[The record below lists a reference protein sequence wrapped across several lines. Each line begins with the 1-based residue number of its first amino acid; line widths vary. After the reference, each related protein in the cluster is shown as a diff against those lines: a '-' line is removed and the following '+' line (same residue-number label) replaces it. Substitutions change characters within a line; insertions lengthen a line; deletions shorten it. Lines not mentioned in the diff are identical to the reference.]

1 MAASLNTFIE
11 LEGTLKELKAMII
24 AIKGYCG
31 CNQDVSLDSTR
42 IHHKKKFD
50 GKNDVLLEAL
60 SKKSLD
66 AFLSQC
72 KKKVFVEA
80 GGPYGRYGRVDEAG
94 LFEAIAE
101 AAPTAKFKAHTG
113 GFTTGQ
119 RDVFTGE
126 LKKGKLY
133 LTYSYLPD
141 DCKNCEDNEL
151 DEAWLTEKTI
161 YDPIK
166 KEYKREYSVEDYVGL
181 MMNKIP
187 LDEFKN
193 LFGLSEENISD
204 SKYRDYIYECY
215 CSYSFPNMNFI
226 DFKYSFPNSKIE
238 EEAFNKNVLVA
249 IEKFGLVS
257 YEILCNMTV
266 PRI

>member
-1 MAASLNTFIE
+1 MSASLNTFIE
-11 LEGTLKELKAMII
+11 LEGTLKEIKAMIA
-24 AIKGYCG
+24 AIKGYCS
-31 CNQDVSLDSTR
+31 CNQDVSLDSPR

-50 GKNDVLLEAL
+50 GKNAVLLEEL

-66 AFLSQC
+66 EFLSQC

-119 RDVFTGE
+119 SDDFTGE
-126 LKKGKLY
+126 LKKGILY

-141 DCKNCEDNEL
+141 NCKNYEEDKT
-151 DEAWLTEKTI
+151 DEEWFTEKTT

-166 KEYKREYSVEDYVGL
+166 KEYKRKYSVEDYVGS
-181 MMNKIP
+181 MMKKIP
-187 LDEFKN
+187 LAEFQN

-204 SKYRDYIYECY
+204 RKYHDYIYECY

-226 DFKYSFPNSKIE
+226 DFKYSFPNAKIE
-238 EEAFNKNVLVA
+238 EEEFNRNVATA

-257 YEILCNMTV
+257 FETFCK
-266 PRI
+266 

>member
-1 MAASLNTFIE
+1 M
-11 LEGTLKELKAMII
+11 
-24 AIKGYCG
+24 
-31 CNQDVSLDSTR
+31 
-42 IHHKKKFD
+42 
-50 GKNDVLLEAL
+50 
-60 SKKSLD
+60 
-66 AFLSQC
+66 SQC

-119 RDVFTGE
+119 SDDFTGE
-126 LKKGKLY
+126 LKKGILY
-133 LTYSYLPD
+133 LTYRYLPD
-141 DCKNCEDNEL
+141 DCKNYEEDET
-151 DEAWLTEKTI
+151 DEEWFTEKTT

-166 KEYKREYSVEDYVGL
+166 KEYKRKYSVEDYVGS
-181 MMNKIP
+181 MMKKIP
-187 LDEFKN
+187 LAEFQN

-204 SKYRDYIYECY
+204 RKYHDYIYECY

-226 DFKYSFPNSKIE
+226 DFKYSFPNAKIE
-238 EEAFNKNVLVA
+238 EEEFNRNVATA

-257 YEILCNMTV
+257 FETFCK
-266 PRI
+266 